1 MLLYSLRHSTVLKIN
16 FYFYVLTYIVFL
28 FYYYELLLCNIYFS
42 GSILGRR
49 VLRVRICSCPKRD
62 KEKEEKK
69 FSKQENPPP
78 MGKKRKVENC
88 KKNAPATIL
97 PTAGST
103 DVRLYSFTVV
113 FIYIFWI

>member
-1 MLLYSLRHSTVLKIN
+1 MTLD
-16 FYFYVLTYIVFL
+16 
-28 FYYYELLLCNIYFS
+28 LCSIYFS

-78 MGKKRKVENC
+78 MGKKRKVDNC
-88 KKNAPATIL
+88 KKTALL
-97 PTAGST
+97 PIAGNT
-103 DVRLYSFTVV
+103 DVRLYPFTVG
-113 FIYIFWI
+113 FILFFCYLFSYFYF